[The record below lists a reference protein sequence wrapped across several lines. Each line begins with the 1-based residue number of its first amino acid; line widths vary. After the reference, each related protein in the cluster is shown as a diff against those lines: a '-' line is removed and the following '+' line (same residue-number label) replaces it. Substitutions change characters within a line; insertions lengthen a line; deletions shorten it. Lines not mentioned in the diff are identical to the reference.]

1 MKITIDLTQVL
12 IFYLIGCFLALLI
25 ALYFQFKHIIA
36 YFREKK
42 KRKVRLYV
50 LTRRDWLSI
59 LCSWVV
65 VCFLIVDIIKTK
77 FEYNFCYRRL
87 KDLLKFKSKSHTL
100 HFYCNNKYFH
110 KIKIKIKMKK
120 VLYRL
125 KKQEIFFDDY
135 EYINEIRDELT
146 LENIDEYLDWEE
158 KEMLKIKY
166 EDLVIKRFV
175 KIYK

>member
-77 FEYNFCYRRL
+77 LEYNFFYRRL
-87 KDLLKFKSKSHTL
+87 KDLLKFKNKSHTL
-100 HFYCNNKYFH
+100 HFYCNNKYFY
-110 KIKIKIKMKK
+110 KIKTKMKK
-120 VLYRL
+120 VLYRF
-125 KKQEIFFDDY
+125 KKQEIYFDNY
-135 EYINEIRDELT
+135 EYINEIRGKLT
-146 LENIDEYLDWEE
+146 LENIDEYLNWEE
-158 KEMLKIKY
+158 KELLKSKY
-166 EDLVIKRFV
+166 KDLVIKRFV

>member
-1 MKITIDLTQVL
+1 MKVTIDLTQVL
-12 IFYLIGCFLALLI
+12 FFYFIGCFLALLI

-65 VCFLIVDIIKTK
+65 VYFLIADIIETK
-77 FEYNFCYRRL
+77 FKYSFFYRRL
-87 KDLLKFKSKSHTL
+87 KDLLKFKNKSQTL

-110 KIKIKIKMKK
+110 KIKTKINK

-125 KKQEIFFDDY
+125 KTQEIYFDDY
-135 EYINEIRDELT
+135 EYIDKIRDELT

-158 KEMLKIKY
+158 KEMLKSKY
-166 EDLVIKRFV
+166 KDLVIKRFV

>member
-12 IFYLIGCFLALLI
+12 IFYIVGCFLTLLI
-25 ALYFQFKHIIA
+25 ALYFQFKYIIA

-50 LTRRDWLSI
+50 LTRREWLSI

-65 VCFLIVDIIKTK
+65 IYFLIIDIIETK
-77 FEYNFCYRRL
+77 FEYNFYYRRL

-100 HFYCNNKYFH
+100 YFYCNNKYFY
-110 KIKIKIKMKK
+110 KIKTKISKA
-120 VLYRL
+120 LYRL
-125 KKQEIFFDDY
+125 KKQEIYFDDY
-135 EYINEIRDELT
+135 EYINEIRDKLT
-146 LENIDEYLDWEE
+146 LENIDEYLNWEE
-158 KEMLKIKY
+158 KEMLKSKY
-166 EDLVIKRFV
+166 KDLVIKRFV